1 MPTTINTAEHKLGW
15 AEGAKPFRDGE
26 SFDITGTAKVEISGK
41 TCVLFICGDAE
52 VDLYD
57 EVAEE
62 VWIWGNATL
71 RVHVK
76 CTVRASGGTV
86 YCEVPDALIIAE
98 KRSVVHA
105 EKGVHVRGYTESQI
119 HAPQGTDVTLSGW
132 SLWHLPDGTV
142 RGNTDTYRP
151 GYCLS
156 WCR

>member
-1 MPTTINTAEHKLGW
+1 MSISITSGEHKLGW
-15 AEGAKPFRDGE
+15 SEGARPFRDGE
-26 SFDITGTAKVEISGK
+26 SFDIGGTARVQISGK
-41 TCVLFICGDAE
+41 TRILFIWGDAE

-71 RVHVK
+71 RAHVK

-86 YCEVPDALIIAE
+86 YCDVPGTLVVAE
-98 KRSVVHA
+98 KRAVVHA
-105 EKGVHVRGYTESQI
+105 GHGVRVRAYGEAQI
-119 HAPQGTDVTLSGW
+119 HAPEGADVALSGW
-132 SLWHLPDGTV
+132 ALWHLPDGTV

-151 GYCLS
+151 GYCLA